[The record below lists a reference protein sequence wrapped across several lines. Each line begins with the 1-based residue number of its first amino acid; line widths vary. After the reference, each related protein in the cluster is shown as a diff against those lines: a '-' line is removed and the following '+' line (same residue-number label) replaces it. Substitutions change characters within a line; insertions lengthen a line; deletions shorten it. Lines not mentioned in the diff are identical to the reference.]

1 MSTNPYK
8 LLRDLLPEAPL
19 QVGTVQSV
27 DGGVAT
33 IQVDGANGTCT
44 ARGETTVGQRVF
56 FRDNVIE
63 GNAPVLTTVVIE
75 I

>member
-8 LLRDLLPEAPL
+8 LLRDLLPDAPL
-19 QVGTVQSV
+19 QVGTVQAIS
-27 DGGVAT
+27 GGVAT
-33 IQVDGANGTCT
+33 IMLEGGGIAT

-56 FRDNVIE
+56 FRDSAIE
-63 GNAPVLTTVVIE
+63 GNAPSLTIVEIE